1 MKLNEPVIT
10 TLLLGI
16 AASVLTSYCTWYCT
30 ALGMAA
36 QNTTDKVEML
46 YKIDRIQRTVAHC
59 EGEMNSALLKLEEKY
74 GVRGD
79 GNMPRTG
86 WYCAMLPPKVG
97 STNSFDEVWDGKNWV
112 SLDEAHDPLCPSIA
126 THFLYEVEGK

>member
-16 AASVLTSYCTWYCT
+16 AASALTSYCTWYCT

-36 QNTTDKVEML
+36 QNTTDKAEML

-74 GVRGD
+74 GVRGE

-86 WYCAMLPPKVG
+86 WYCAMPPPKVG
-97 STNSFDEVWDGKNWV
+97 TVRVVPGSRDNEIFDGTNWV
-112 SLDEAHDPLCPSIA
+112 KYVNA
-126 THFLYEVEGK
+126 TGDQY